1 MIKVNPRKSRLNLSA
16 PEEKKGTFEIGKVE
30 MFFHETQLRIQP
42 LGEEQYN
49 VARNFIQELFTRNK
63 RNDEKHPKREC
74 SYIVQCPIGC
84 LFAKF

>member
-42 LGEEQYN
+42 LGEEQ
-49 VARNFIQELFTRNK
+49 
-63 RNDEKHPKREC
+63 
-74 SYIVQCPIGC
+74 
-84 LFAKF
+84 